1 VAAALLALLLVALA
15 AYALFGTQAPRVSGV
30 TRVEPER
37 PVAELAPGADVCQLV
52 SVPAG
57 TGAVQTLTAG
67 AAAPGGLSLQLRSPA
82 GDALAGSRAV
92 AARDGG
98 LRFTFDRT
106 IRADTPAQLCLR
118 STGAAPVPLLGD
130 LANTGLTRGGK
141 KTRGAL
147 ALIFYRPGE
156 ETVATLAGL
165 IGERLGRVRGAFGGG
180 WRAPAIVLLLLAAL
194 AGTVWTVVAAI
205 RRPQRR
211 ALWVALFAVA
221 ACHALAWSLLT
232 PVFQI
237 PDEPAHLSYVQDLV
251 EKGQP
256 PRQIGPSFS
265 PQLATLVDVSAVG
278 SVNFNPDGRPPWTA
292 SEDASVDQRL
302 AANPDRVNQASY
314 TAVADYPPAYYA
326 AMAPVYR
333 AVTAAGGNTLDAITP
348 LRAASALLAGVA
360 IIAVFAFLLE
370 LFPERRLLALLAAL
384 ICAWHPVFAW
394 ISGGVSPDALLIP
407 TGCVMFWLFARA
419 FIRGPTRW
427 IAVGLGLTLALAVLT
442 KVAAL
447 GLIPGWCVGVA
458 VLVWRSRDRLR
469 IAAAAGL
476 AALLPLVT
484 YALLNVTA
492 WDRPAVPLALT
503 GSAAE
508 GGPPAEKSVGTSAG
522 GFATYLWEYV
532 FPRLGGMRD
541 YFHSG
546 WTPKDLWVPI
556 WVGRFGW
563 SDYQF
568 PTFVNRAALVV
579 YAVIAVAALV
589 VLVRWLRSRPELRVP
604 AAVLAAISLGLVVL
618 IARVGYPLR
627 ASGSFVFE
635 QGRYYMPLI
644 PLYALALV
652 LAAQLLK
659 PRWGRAVLLA
669 FLVGAVLHAG
679 GGLGLTAKRYYT
691 FSGYHTADGR
701 ITDAR

>member
-1 VAAALLALLLVALA
+1 VLGVVLAALA
-15 AYALFGTQAPRVSGV
+15 AYALFGIQAPRVSGV

-37 PVAELAPGADVCQLV
+37 PVAEVAPGADVCQLV

-57 TGAVQTLTAG
+57 TGAVQTLTPVP
-67 AAAPGGLSLQLRSPA
+67 AAPGGLSLQLRSPA
-82 GDALAGSRAV
+82 GGVLAGSRSV
-92 AARDGG
+92 AARNGG
-98 LRFTFDRT
+98 LRFALDRT
-106 IRADTPAQLCLR
+106 VRRDTPAQLCLR
-118 STGAAPVPLLGD
+118 STASAPVALLGD
-130 LANTGLTRGGK
+130 LANTGLTRGGQDV
-141 KTRGAL
+141 RGAL

-165 IGERLGRVRGAFGGG
+165 IAERIGRIRGAFGGG
-180 WRAPAIVLLLLAAL
+180 WRAPVIALLLLAAI
-194 AGTVWTVVAAI
+194 AGTAWSVVAAL
-205 RRPQRR
+205 RQPRRR

-221 ACHALAWSLLT
+221 VCHALAWSLLT

-265 PQLATLVDVSAVG
+265 PQLAALVEVSALG

-292 SEDASVDQRL
+292 SDDALVNQRL
-302 AANPDRVNQASY
+302 AANPDRVNKASY
-314 TAVADYPPAYYA
+314 LAVADYPPAYYA

-360 IIAVFAFLLE
+360 IVAVFAFLLE
-370 LFPERRLLALLAAL
+370 LLPERRVAALLAAL

-419 FIRGPTRW
+419 FIRGPTPW

-447 GLIPGWCVGVA
+447 GLIPGWTLGIA
-458 VLVWRSRDRLR
+458 VLVWRSRHRLR
-469 IAAAAGL
+469 IAAAAGVT
-476 AALLPLVT
+476 ALLPLVT
-484 YALLNVTA
+484 YALLNVTR

-508 GGPPAEKSVGTSAG
+508 GGPPAGKTAATSAG

-532 FPRLGGMRD
+532 LPRLGGMRD
-541 YFHSG
+541 YFHSA

-568 PTFVNRAALVV
+568 PTLINRAALIV
-579 YAVIAVAALV
+579 YLVIAVAALV
-589 VLVRWLRSRPELRVP
+589 VLVRWLRSRPELRAP
-604 AAVLAAISLGLVVL
+604 TAVLAAVSLGLVVL

-652 LAAQLLK
+652 LASQALR
-659 PRWGRAVLLA
+659 PRWARAALLA
-669 FLVGAVLHAG
+669 FLVVAVLHTGAA
-679 GGLGLTAKRYYT
+679 LGLTAKRYYT
-691 FSGYHTADGR
+691 FSGYQTTDTR
-701 ITDAR
+701 IANAR